1 MLTPSPVRLRA
12 FRALARAYSVPA
24 AAAHSKQH
32 IVNIVEV
39 GPRDGL
45 QNEKGAVIPVETKVE
60 LVERL
65 VRAGVSNVEAGSFVS
80 PKWVPQMGGTADVLK
95 RLTKERGVHYSVL
108 VPNQRGLDDLLLLLA
123 QQQLTDLGSPPLTD
137 EISVFVAATDAFN
150 KANLNCTVPESLQK
164 IAAVTEAATKH
175 GLRVRGY
182 VSVVIA
188 CPYSG
193 RTDYH
198 KVREVASAL
207 LNMGCYEVSLGD
219 TVGMGRPHEVAEML
233 DVVKRSVPVEQLAG
247 HFHDTYGTAIANVL
261 TALEHGVRTID
272 ASVGGLGGCPY
283 SPGATGN
290 VSTEDVLYA
299 LQGSQYHVA
308 GRNGGTINLEE
319 MVDIGWWI
327 SEKLGRESASRVG
340 RALRAKARK
349 TTTTSLAPA
358 INCVLTGT
366 VLTPHSSCM
375 LFFSLPLLPSSPSP
389 SPAPRRT
396 MKETYTFD
404 PRPNYP
410 LRLTATRYSDTA
422 NPHLHNPD
430 ALTLIFAHGTGF
442 HKEQWEPTIAELER
456 RVGDGVKIREYWSV
470 EAPNH
475 GDSAALNEDVLK
487 LGYTPVCEW
496 RPSWMGRVCTKP
508 APLLIRP
515 RDRHSHRLFAAQA
528 RRHRTLHGRR
538 IPVRPVLTAGYFPT
552 LKFHSLICV
561 ELMCSSE
568 AFGTTAKSF
577 LINGAEKRR
586 DTWSSRE
593 EAYNVMKT
601 RGTWKEWDD
610 RVLRNYIE
618 YGLKPTGD
626 GSTVTLKCART
637 QEAACY
643 RDPIGPRRAY
653 HLFPSF
659 VKSTRTHLIY
669 GAIDDYLPA
678 AVKDDILRRV
688 GGESSLGSYA
698 RVPGAGHL
706 VVQMNPTGLA
716 EKFLDALARDSK
728 LQVD

>member
-12 FRALARAYSVPA
+12 FRALARARAYSVPA
-24 AAAHSKQH
+24 AAHSKKH

-123 QQQLTDLGSPPLTD
+123 QQQQQQLTDSGSPPLTD
-137 EISVFVAATDAFN
+137 EISVFVAATDRFN
-150 KANLNCTVPESLQK
+150 KANLNCTVLESLQK
-164 IAAVTEAATKH
+164 IAAVTETATKH

-193 RTDYH
+193 ATDYD

-299 LQGSQYHVA
+299 LQGSKYHVA

-340 RALRAKARK
+340 RALRARNSK
-349 TTTTSLAPA
+349 TTT
-358 INCVLTGT
+358 
-366 VLTPHSSCM
+366 
-375 LFFSLPLLPSSPSP
+375 
-389 SPAPRRT
+389 
-396 MKETYTFD
+396 
-404 PRPNYP
+404 
-410 LRLTATRYSDTA
+410 
-422 NPHLHNPD
+422 
-430 ALTLIFAHGTGF
+430 
-442 HKEQWEPTIAELER
+442 
-456 RVGDGVKIREYWSV
+456 
-470 EAPNH
+470 
-475 GDSAALNEDVLK
+475 
-487 LGYTPVCEW
+487 
-496 RPSWMGRVCTKP
+496 
-508 APLLIRP
+508 
-515 RDRHSHRLFAAQA
+515 
-528 RRHRTLHGRR
+528 
-538 IPVRPVLTAGYFPT
+538 
-552 LKFHSLICV
+552 
-561 ELMCSSE
+561 
-568 AFGTTAKSF
+568 
-577 LINGAEKRR
+577 
-586 DTWSSRE
+586 
-593 EAYNVMKT
+593 
-601 RGTWKEWDD
+601 
-610 RVLRNYIE
+610 
-618 YGLKPTGD
+618 
-626 GSTVTLKCART
+626 
-637 QEAACY
+637 
-643 RDPIGPRRAY
+643 
-653 HLFPSF
+653 
-659 VKSTRTHLIY
+659 
-669 GAIDDYLPA
+669 
-678 AVKDDILRRV
+678 
-688 GGESSLGSYA
+688 
-698 RVPGAGHL
+698 
-706 VVQMNPTGLA
+706 
-716 EKFLDALARDSK
+716 SK
-728 LQVD
+728 